1 MYLLE
6 MKIRNIKT
14 AIQNDITRQSL
25 CASTNIVKKCQN
37 DDLFEIN
44 MNEKSFFE
52 MLVDLCPLKSSVGN

>member
-1 MYLLE
+1 MYQLE

-14 AIQNDITRQSL
+14 AIKRLSL
-25 CASTNIVKKCQN
+25 SASTNIVKKCQN
-37 DDLFEIN
+37 DDLFKIN